1 MRNLHISDYDT
12 AVLPGTVSF
21 QLKLGTGENWTDDQK
36 IGKPYTVKIK
46 KPTIST
52 NEPRTGYVGES
63 FSLKA
68 ELKDTALKN
77 DLVYCRVCEHTACF
91 EVKHIVCNENKW
103 KESDGISQF
112 SEAFSA
118 GRIAA
123 VSCLTYRY
131 FTCSVRIHASAIGNS
146 VIAASGSGEPY
157 ITLNARA

>member
-77 DLVYCRVCEHTACF
+77 DLVYCRV
-91 EVKHIVCNENKW
+91 
-103 KESDGISQF
+103 
-112 SEAFSA
+112 SEQ
-118 GRIAA
+118 
-123 VSCLTYRY
+123 
-131 FTCSVRIHASAIGNS
+131 
-146 VIAASGSGEPY
+146 
-157 ITLNARA
+157 

>member
-21 QLKLGTGENWTDDQK
+21 QLKLGTGENWTDDDQK

-91 EVKHIVCNENKW
+91 EVKHIV
-103 KESDGISQF
+103 
-112 SEAFSA
+112 
-118 GRIAA
+118 
-123 VSCLTYRY
+123 
-131 FTCSVRIHASAIGNS
+131 
-146 VIAASGSGEPY
+146 
-157 ITLNARA
+157 